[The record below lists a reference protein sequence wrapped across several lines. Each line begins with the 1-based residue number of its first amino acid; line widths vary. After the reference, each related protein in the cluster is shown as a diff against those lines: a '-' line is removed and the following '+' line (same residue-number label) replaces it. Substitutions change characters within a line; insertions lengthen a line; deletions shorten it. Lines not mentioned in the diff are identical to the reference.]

1 MILIVAVDDRNGMTF
16 NHRRQS
22 QDKRLRERILSMTKN
37 GKLWM
42 NAYSH
47 KQFVDFES
55 TEQIQ
60 EAEDFLEEAGEKDY
74 CFVENLEIENFRD
87 KIEKIVLC
95 KWNRRYPGDFFFT
108 IDVND
113 GSWKLKGVE
122 EFSGNSHEKIT
133 LEVYEHE

>member
-1 MILIVAVDDRNGMTF
+1 MILIVVVDDRNGMTF

-47 KQFVDFES
+47 KQFVDSEA

-60 EAEDFLEEAGEKDY
+60 EAEDFLEKAGEKDY

-87 KIEKIVLC
+87 KIEKIILC

-113 GSWKLKGVE
+113 GNWKLKDVE